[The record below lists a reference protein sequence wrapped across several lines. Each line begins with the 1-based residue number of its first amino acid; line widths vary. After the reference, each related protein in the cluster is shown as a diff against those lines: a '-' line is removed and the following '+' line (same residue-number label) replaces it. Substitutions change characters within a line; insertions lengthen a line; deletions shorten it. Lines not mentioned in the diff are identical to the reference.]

1 MARKAKRLL
10 ALLLALLLC
19 VSLLPA
25 TALAEGEDEETGTIA
40 LVEEPEGERPRRN
53 PTRRPC
59 RKRLRPEIFP
69 STRPIFRTRPSAPT

>member
-40 LVEEPEGERPRRN
+40 LVDGPGEIRPGGPAGRGCGRRYSH
-53 PTRRPC
+53 RRGPFSGQGLP
-59 RKRLRPEIFP
+59 RLREREF
-69 STRPIFRTRPSAPT
+69 